1 MNIRLTR
8 LATEADIPT
17 LVRLGRLFWSLTPYR
32 DIPYCPDSVA
42 ELCRQCIGQGLLIV
56 AEDEQGIAGMV
67 GAVAVPWQFNR
78 AVLVAAEL
86 FWWVEPRARNGGAG
100 KALLTGIEQAARQ
113 VGVQRLA
120 MGAFEDIE
128 IEKAASV
135 YERAGYQASERTWT
149 KRL

>member
-1 MNIRLTR
+1 MNTR
-8 LATEADIPT
+8 LAIEADIRT
-17 LVRLGRLFWSLTPYR
+17 LVRLGRFFWSLTPYR

-42 ELCRQCIGQGLLIV
+42 ELCRQCIAQGLLIV
-56 AEDEQGIAGMV
+56 AEDEEGIAGMV
-67 GAVAVPWQFNR
+67 GAVAVPLQFNR

-86 FWWVEPRARNGGAG
+86 FWWVEPRARNGGTGKWLLAG
-100 KALLTGIEQAARQ
+100 LEQAAKAA
-113 VGVQRLA
+113 GVTRLS

-149 KRL
+149 KGL